1 MDSNYY
7 HKTKKEILD
16 LPICYRT
23 IEAKEIIALGEN
35 HYSVGNATFEVSPEI
50 ANAIDH
56 FAGIKKEQ
64 TQIAHDSYGE
74 QGVTNLRN
82 FFGQAEVKHG
92 KRLVLAADT
101 VDKRIVKALPIK
113 NTMIP
118 PEAFFDFAE
127 MFMDKKR
134 FPPRESGIQSS
145 RSRRHLYHA

>member
-64 TQIAHDSYGE
+64 TQIA
-74 QGVTNLRN
+74 QQLRRTGRN
-82 FFGQAEVKHG
+82 
-92 KRLVLAADT
+92 
-101 VDKRIVKALPIK
+101 
-113 NTMIP
+113 
-118 PEAFFDFAE
+118 
-127 MFMDKKR
+127 
-134 FPPRESGIQSS
+134 QSTQLLRAS
-145 RSRRHLYHA
+145 RSEARQATSARSRHCR